1 MLPQFCTVYI
11 SAEGMRTHC
20 SILQKDRRRHSDETS
35 RSAQVQQRKTRL
47 EAMKS
52 QRFNFSPE
60 LVFFF
65 PFQKA
70 SSFETVATW
79 PLYSFFTDISLKRRV
94 AQPVKKNTKVRLVPP
109 DGTSLLL
116 SAAE

>member
-11 SAEGMRTHC
+11 SDEGMRTHC
-20 SILQKDRRRHSDETS
+20 SILQKDRYRHSDETS
-35 RSAQVQQRKTRL
+35 RSAQVQQKKTRP

-52 QRFNFSPE
+52 QRFNFS
-60 LVFFF
+60 

-94 AQPVKKNTKVRLVPP
+94 AQPAKKNTKVRLVPP
-109 DGTSLLL
+109 DGTSLLF